1 MDPMDRNGRLDRL
14 GVPPGR
20 QRRYARGAAVV
31 LFGGALLPGGQMPS
45 QSNAPHGGAP
55 TVTQSDISGN
65 HEEPGVN
72 ARMQEQLA
80 DRRNSDRQ
88 KQLVADT
95 EKLFTLAEQLRNE
108 VAKSN
113 KDQLS
118 VPVVKKSEEI
128 EKLAKAVKEKMR
140 GY

>member
-1 MDPMDRNGRLDRL
+1 MKQDDRWSESGLL
-14 GVPPGR
+14 CSVLLSK
-20 QRRYARGAAVV
+20 ARCATMI
-31 LFGGALLPGGQMPS
+31 LFGGALLAGAQVPSSHGAPGG
-45 QSNAPHGGAP
+45 GP
-55 TVTQSDISGN
+55 TVTQSDISGA
-65 HEEPGVN
+65 HEEPSIN

-95 EKLFTLAEQLRNE
+95 EKLFALAEQLRNE

-128 EKLAKAVKEKMR
+128 EKLARAVKEKMR

>member
-1 MDPMDRNGRLDRL
+1 MRRKLWFTDDGKSLRTVFYHAARLML
-14 GVPPGR
+14 TL
-20 QRRYARGAAVV
+20 AAVAC
-31 LFGGALLPGGQMPS
+31 FGSGWTKAQQEAPLGGSSPPV
-45 QSNAPHGGAP
+45 NRGGLEGDRVKDAPVINP
-55 TVTQSDISGN
+55 Q
-65 HEEPGVN
+65 
-72 ARMQEQLA
+72 MQEQMEN
-80 DRRNSDRQ
+80 RRNSDRQ

-95 EKLFTLAEQLRNE
+95 EKLFQLAQQLRDE

-128 EKLAKAVKEKMR
+128 EKLARTVKERMR

>member
-1 MDPMDRNGRLDRL
+1 MNGNYRLDQRSTR
-14 GVPPGR
+14 PGTQTWR
-20 QRRYARGAAVV
+20 ARCATIA

-45 QSNAPHGGAP
+45 QGNVPHGGAP
-55 TVTQSDISGN
+55 TVTQTDISGN

-128 EKLAKAVKEKMR
+128 EKLARAVKEKMR

>member
-1 MDPMDRNGRLDRL
+1 MNQNDRNDRL
-14 GVPPGR
+14 GEHKGR
-20 QRRYARGAAVV
+20 RGALPWDARCATIA
-31 LFGGALLPGGQMPS
+31 LFGATLLPVGQMPM
-45 QSNAPHGGAP
+45 QNGAP
-55 TVTQSDISGN
+55 NGAGPSVKQGDLSGN
-65 HEEPGVN
+65 HEESGVN

-95 EKLFTLAEQLRNE
+95 EKLFVLAEQLRNE

>member
-1 MDPMDRNGRLDRL
+1 MRWKLCLTDGGKNLRAVFCHAARLML
-14 GVPPGR
+14 TL
-20 QRRYARGAAVV
+20 AAVAC
-31 LFGGALLPGGQMPS
+31 LG
-45 QSNAPHGGAP
+45 
-55 TVTQSDISGN
+55 SGW
-65 HEEPGVN
+65 VN
-72 ARMQEQLA
+72 AQQDAPLGGSAPPVNRGGLEGDHVRDALMVNPQMQEQMEN
-80 DRRNSDRQ
+80 RRNSDRQ

-95 EKLFTLAEQLRNE
+95 EKLFQLAQQLRDE

-128 EKLAKAVKEKMR
+128 EKLARSVKERMR